1 MRTPIKMG
9 IDYGESECLQCLQP
23 LQSSGLPL
31 MLVPSRWNPIFT
43 SRRDL
48 DYSDEN
54 KPYIEDR
61 SELCEENDQDEEIEE
76 TREDFDSEESVIRTF
91 MRGRNDK
98 NYCLPQADK
107 VEAFCFGAD
116 LGSLQADSG
125 KGSEATIAWLDERC
139 LSDPTAPARM
149 NRGPLTAQNLYKEL
163 KKPVRFISSRSL
175 FKQDG
180 NSTDTN
186 ATVRSVAFLNQ
197 PKSNE

>member
-1 MRTPIKMG
+1 ME

-31 MLVPSRWNPIFT
+31 MLVPSKWNPIF
-43 SRRDL
+43 SDLRDL
-48 DYSDEN
+48 DYSYFEN

-61 SELCEENDQDEEIEE
+61 PEFCEENDPDEEIEE

-91 MRGRNDK
+91 MRGRNGK

-116 LGSLQADSG
+116 LGSLQADGG

-163 KKPVRFISSRSL
+163 KKPVRSISSRSL
-175 FKQDG
+175 FNQEG
-180 NSTDTN
+180 SSTDTN
-186 ATVRSVAFLNQ
+186 ATVRSIAFLNQ
-197 PKSNE
+197 FKPNE